1 MKAFISSLAI
11 LVSICIFVG
20 IHSFVMLSLADDIN
34 TQSQQVK
41 ELAANNKWDEAIEK
55 IDHIRSLW
63 DKRRTWA
70 ALTISTNDIE
80 QIEISLTQ
88 SRAYAELHQK
98 PDFFG
103 EFIMFTKLVEH
114 IPHQEGFH
122 IEEIL

>member
-1 MKAFISSLAI
+1 MKAFISAI
-11 LVSICIFVG
+11 FILIAICIFVG
-20 IHSFVMLSLADDIN
+20 IHSFIMLSLADNIR
-34 TQSQQVK
+34 TESQQVTN
-41 ELAANNKWDEAIEK
+41 LVTQNMWDEAIKK
-55 IDHIRSLW
+55 IDHIRSIW
-63 DKRRTWA
+63 DKRRTWVS
-70 ALTISTNDIE
+70 LTISTHDIE
-80 QIEISLTQ
+80 EIEISLTQ

>member
-41 ELAANNKWDEAIEK
+41 ELAANNKWNEAIEK
-55 IDHIRSLW
+55 IDHIRSIW
-63 DKRRTWA
+63 DKRRAWA